1 LQPEP
6 KSGSLGGMSD
16 PLTPHGGF
24 ADLVGYELG
33 EWREDYA
40 EVTLVVAERHINRSG
55 VMHGGV
61 LSTLIDTAC
70 GYCGT
75 HSPEPGHRRRAFTV
89 ALTSHFIAAARLG
102 ALLTAA
108 ARRTGGGGQIFFSTC
123 EVTDQDGRLIGKGD
137 GVFKYLRDRP
147 ES

>member
-1 LQPEP
+1 
-6 KSGSLGGMSD
+6 MSD
-16 PLTPHGGF
+16 PLRHHGGF
-24 ADLVGYELG
+24 ADLVGYQLG
-33 EWREDYA
+33 AWRQDYA

-75 HSPEPGHRRRAFTV
+75 YSPEAGMRRRAFTV
-89 ALTSHFIAAARLG
+89 SLTSHFIASAPVGAR
-102 ALLTAA
+102 LTAA
-108 ARRTGGGGQIFFSTC
+108 ARRTGGGRQIFFSTC
-123 EVTDQDGRLIGKGD
+123 QVSDQDGRLIGQGD

-147 ES
+147 EG

>member
-1 LQPEP
+1 MPP
-6 KSGSLGGMSD
+6 GAKSGSLGAMSD

-75 HSPEPGHRRRAFTV
+75 FSPEPGHRRRAFTV
-89 ALTSHFIAAARLG
+89 TLTSQFIASAPLG
-102 ALLTAA
+102 ATLTAA
-108 ARRTGGGGQIFFSTC
+108 ARRTGGGRQIFFSTC
-123 EVTDQDGRLIGKGD
+123 DVTDEDGRLIGKGD
-137 GVFKYLRDRP
+137 GVFKYIRDRP
-147 ES
+147 DG

>member
-1 LQPEP
+1 
-6 KSGSLGGMSD
+6 MSD
-16 PLTPHGGF
+16 PLRVHGGF

-75 HSPEPGHRRRAFTV
+75 YSPDPETRRRAFTV
-89 ALTSHFIAAARLG
+89 SLTSQFIAAARLG
-102 ALLTAA
+102 DRLTAA
-108 ARRTGGGGQIFFSTC
+108 ARLTGGGRQIFFSAC
-123 EVTDQDGRLIGKGD
+123 EVTDGEGRLIGRGD
-137 GVFKYLRDRP
+137 GVFKYLRDKP
-147 ES
+147 VG